1 MFVNDLGFILSG
13 LCLGR
18 DQTGSKKRM
27 NRVEADIDEL
37 RSSVVELRSSLYRAG
52 QAQQRVGE
60 ATELSFRTNMAAT
73 ILLAMLFLLM

>member
-1 MFVNDLGFILSG
+1 
-13 LCLGR
+13 
-18 DQTGSKKRM
+18 M